1 MYKNYIFDL
10 YGTLIDIN
18 TNEWNISLWKKMAEF
33 YGFYEA
39 FYTPKELKE
48 AFFEQYRAKEEKLK
62 KKTGIDY
69 PEIEIQKVF
78 KKLFKIKGVKVDI
91 HTCEVACKFFRIMST
106 KYIKLYDGV
115 IEFLDDLR
123 KNGKN
128 IYLLSNAQQ
137 IFTEYEMRFLGIYDK
152 FDGIVFS
159 SDEGCRKPSKEFFDI
174 VLDRYNLKKE
184 ESIMIGND
192 ALSDIYGAH
201 NAGLASLYIHTN
213 ISPQD
218 VKKDELLS
226 DYTIM
231 DGNFSKIPK
240 MIFKK
245 TKK

>member
-18 TNEWNISLWKKMAEF
+18 TNEWGLPLWKKMAEF

-39 FYTPKELKE
+39 FYTPKDLKE
-48 AFFEQYRAKEEKLK
+48 AFFEQCREKEEKLK
-62 KKTGIDY
+62 KKTGIEY
-69 PEIEIQKVF
+69 SEIQIQKVF
-78 KKLFKIKGVKVDI
+78 KKLFKMKGIKVDMQ
-91 HTCEVACKFFRIMST
+91 TCEIACKFFRIMST

-115 IEFLDDLR
+115 IEFLDDLK

-137 IFTEYEMRFLGIYDK
+137 VFTEDEMKFLGIYDK

-159 SDEGCRKPSKEFFDI
+159 SDERCRKPSKEFFDI
-174 VLDRYNLKKE
+174 ILDRYNLKKE

-192 ALSDIYGAH
+192 ATSDIWGAH
-201 NAGLASLYIHTN
+201 NVGLASLYIHTS
-213 ISPQD
+213 ISPQN
-218 VKKDELLS
+218 VNEDELLS

-231 DGNFSKIPK
+231 DGNFKKISK
-240 MIFKK
+240 MILKK
-245 TKK
+245 SKK